1 MRQGRRGREGWKG
14 NERWEVGGWERGH
27 WRGVE
32 VSDLVQ
38 EIERGGG
45 SGSVGP
51 SKVELLLPEG
61 GCRVSR
67 SLFGDFDR
75 FLVRRWSRHAWLG
88 RLRIVSLF
96 GDSFGSPVELGGRR
110 ESGLICFSS
119 CLGLIFID
127 NVNDLLVRSLLIVF
141 GF

>member
-1 MRQGRRGREGWKG
+1 MGRAARGLKTGERREGRVRQRRRGREGWKG
-14 NERWEVGGWERGH
+14 NERWEVGGWERRH

-45 SGSVGP
+45 SRSVGP

-75 FLVRRWSRHAWLG
+75 FLVRRWSVLAWLS
-88 RLRIVSLF
+88 RLWVVFLF
-96 GDSFGSPVELGGRR
+96 GDPLGSPVQLRGR
-110 ESGLICFSS
+110 
-119 CLGLIFID
+119 
-127 NVNDLLVRSLLIVF
+127 
-141 GF
+141 

>member
-1 MRQGRRGREGWKG
+1 MG
-14 NERWEVGGWERGH
+14 NERWEVGRWERGH

-45 SGSVGP
+45 SRSVGP

-75 FLVRRWSRHAWLG
+75 FLVRRWSVLAWLS
-88 RLRIVSLF
+88 RLWVVFLF
-96 GDSFGSPVELGGRR
+96 GDPLGSPVQLRGGG
-110 ESGLICFSS
+110 EGGLVSLNDF
-119 CLGLIFID
+119 LDLILVD
-127 NVNDLLVRSLLIVF
+127 NVDVNDLLVRDLIIILNF
-141 GF
+141 